1 MDRLSRMLAAAQG
14 MGGGAGGMQ
23 QDGNVVDNSET
34 VYISSLALLK
44 MLRHGRAGVP
54 MEVMGLMLGE
64 FVDDYTVRVVDVF
77 AMPQSGT
84 GVSVE
89 AVDPVFQTKMM
100 DMLRQ
105 TGRPETVV
113 GWYHSHPGFGCWL
126 SSVDINTQQSFEQLT
141 PRAVAVVIDP
151 IQSVKGKVVIDAFRL
166 INPQTLMLGQ
176 EPRQTTSNV
185 GHLNKP
191 SIQALIHGL
200 NRHYYSI
207 AVGYLKGRGGGSGNG
222 ASSAVAG
229 ASNGQMGGE
238 EAMLMNL
245 HKSVW
250 TEALE
255 MPDFKAEGDRTL
267 EKLNKLVSLA
277 EGYEKRVKEET
288 ELTKD
293 QLRTRYVGKVDP
305 KKRMSSCHINR
316 THGLTRHRHRNS
328 RPRSSRRQHRFRIAP
343 DDRQGSFRTISL
355 PHRGC

>member
-1 MDRLSRMLAAAQG
+1 M
-14 MGGGAGGMQ
+14 
-23 QDGNVVDNSET
+23 
-34 VYISSLALLK
+34 
-44 MLRHGRAGVP
+44 
-54 MEVMGLMLGE
+54 
-64 FVDDYTVRVVDVF
+64 
-77 AMPQSGT
+77 
-84 GVSVE
+84 
-89 AVDPVFQTKMM
+89 
-100 DMLRQ
+100 
-105 TGRPETVV
+105 

-207 AVGYLKGRGGGSGNG
+207 AVGYLKGRGGGSASG
-222 ASSAVAG
+222 AGQAAVGAG
-229 ASNGQMGGE
+229 AALGGE
-238 EAMLMNL
+238 EGMLMNL

-250 TEALE
+250 TEALT
-255 MPDFKAEGDRTL
+255 MSDFKTEGQRNLD
-267 EKLNKLVSLA
+267 KLKKLVTLA

-288 ELTKD
+288 ELSKD

-305 KKRMSSCHINR
+305 KKRALFCPVIPGHYAVPIY
-316 THGLTRHRHRNS
+316 
-328 RPRSSRRQHRFRIAP
+328 
-343 DDRQGSFRTISL
+343 
-355 PHRGC
+355 